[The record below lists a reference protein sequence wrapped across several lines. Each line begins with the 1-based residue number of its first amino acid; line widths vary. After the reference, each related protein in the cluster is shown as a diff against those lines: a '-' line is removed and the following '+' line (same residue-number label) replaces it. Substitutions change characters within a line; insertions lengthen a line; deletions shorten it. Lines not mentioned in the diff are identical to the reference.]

1 MKIGFVQK
9 LKKEVFHLQ
18 TLVEQKS
25 FTEKLLVEQSA
36 NSAISSSSSQN
47 GMMPL
52 PLSVISMTSSGD
64 SLNSSLEF
72 NATSAAT
79 GTQFSVDSPGSIK
92 SSLFNNSSGGGSI
105 RTNSHSVVSSLE
117 SSISSLKNVH
127 QREQSATNLFGQMS
141 LLDPLGLAFASIDS
155 SSCRPSSSN
164 RTLESYPSRH
174 LLGKQGEFSE
184 VHLSESMMTPSPI
197 ELELLGRHGSNLDS
211 SDSHLDSYEN
221 LSNWSVLTFY
231 LLTIPNSAG
240 KTDSFL
246 DAYFAKVWPKIPL
259 FNKSWLADNM
269 VRI

>member
-25 FTEKLLVEQSA
+25 FTENLLVEQSA
-36 NSAISSSSSQN
+36 KSAISASSSQS
-47 GMMPL
+47 GMPL
-52 PLSVISMTSSGD
+52 SIIPMTSNTSGE

-79 GTQFSVDSPGSIK
+79 GTQFSVDSPGSIQ

-127 QREQSATNLFGQMS
+127 HREQSTTNLFGQMS
-141 LLDPLGLAFASIDS
+141 LLDPLGLAFASIDGS
-155 SSCRPSSSN
+155 SHRPSSSN
-164 RTLESYPSRH
+164 RTLESYSSRH

-184 VHLSESMMTPSPI
+184 VNPSESMITPSPI
-197 ELELLGRHGSNLDS
+197 DLELLGRYGSNLDS
-211 SDSHLDSYEN
+211 SDSYLDSYEN

-231 LLTIPNSAG
+231 LLTIPNSTG

-246 DAYFAKVWPKIPL
+246 DAYFAKIWPKIPL

-269 VRI
+269 VTI